1 MLMHPFATWHFGHKL
16 LYAHT
21 MLAVSASWSAYSR
34 RGRVRTW
41 PHALTT
47 GSWRRPNRTDTM
59 RRTCRLPKC
68 VGVCPC
74 TRQTSHPAFMP
85 RAQQKRKHQNPLL
98 EAQLMAAKL
107 CNHLQGMTESR
118 FYDSTL
124 DF

>member
-1 MLMHPFATWHFGHKL
+1 MCGPGRMPLPPVRGGGPIARIRCGG
-16 LYAHT
+16 
-21 MLAVSASWSAYSR
+21 LAVCRSASVSV
-34 RGRVRTW
+34 RV
-41 PHALTT
+41 PA
-47 GSWRRPNRTDTM
+47 
-59 RRTCRLPKC
+59 
-68 VGVCPC
+68 
-74 TRQTSHPAFMP
+74 SHPAFMP